1 MLLTEYV
8 FSKNNPWTYYP
19 EATNL
24 NVPSVS
30 SDQNH
35 HDNQKTDF
43 LQTPNRASYSLNS
56 IASFFLLDFSSSV
69 RFDAPEP

>member
-8 FSKNNPWTYYP
+8 FPKNNPWTYYP

-30 SDQNH
+30 SDP
-35 HDNQKTDF
+35 NQKTDF
-43 LQTPNRASYSLNS
+43 LQTPNRAFYSLNS
-56 IASFFLLDFSSSV
+56 VASFFLLDFSSSV